1 MSSLAATAEKR
12 EVNASGLLL
21 HESKNTG
28 SSKSFSCSAI
38 VIPSTDHVVFDL
50 AAMRQALISERIE
63 WATFCFEGFVFKK
76 ICTKKKCFFRTH
88 TSDTLVCS
96 CFRDSRRKKIV
107 STQSVRKWEPYALL
121 LKKIKKKIRTTL
133 KGTGHFGDLRFEL
146 TVRESRTLW
155 RFALLC
161 WCTAA
166 STLGHLHAS
175 RIETRR
181 HD

>member
-1 MSSLAATAEKR
+1 MLQGARREMSRLAATAEKR

-76 ICTKKKCFFRTH
+76 ICTQKNVF
-88 TSDTLVCS
+88 S
-96 CFRDSRRKKIV
+96 
-107 STQSVRKWEPYALL
+107 E
-121 LKKIKKKIRTTL
+121 
-133 KGTGHFGDLRFEL
+133 
-146 TVRESRTLW
+146 RTLPTLSSVPV
-155 RFALLC
+155 FEILGEKKLC
-161 WCTAA
+161 PLNLFGSESLTHCC
-166 STLGHLHAS
+166 
-175 RIETRR
+175 
-181 HD
+181 